1 MRLGENCLHLRSP
14 DFTNIMNE
22 CPLEHHSGY
31 HSLKEE
37 SMKDFAPCHAQLSIR
52 GKRVLDRL
60 LVLLPSHLK
69 SQSTS
74 RRSPFPST
82 LLLSICNA
90 LQLHRADISAEQ
102 DDPSVL
108 PSALS
113 KLRDWRLLDPEYRCS
128 PEGIYKLALDLAGI
142 TDEASVQTTSDLSHT
157 SHPRLRIK
165 WVGLDSPGESQDRES
180 PSSTPPSPSS
190 SRSVVFDSAQER
202 AHALTDL
209 NKRRS
214 DARYE
219 SCQVGRLGTPDS
231 EDSSVVVSP
240 RRHSASGFRSGCS
253 ACRHLRLSGLSSTR
267 PLSPYVTSVPFSNVN
282 RFETSTNPFVPSP
295 KHPKPNAQHSS
306 TKKTRREK
314 HPPLQSASRGA
325 RVDENEPPLPKPIGI
340 QQGIGVSFP
349 RQRTHSPRIS
359 NAFLSREPFSPDA
372 ASVRRY
378 LEPSRLIN
386 QARPGDKHTFSHRLA
401 SVDLRLSMGKHA
413 SPSDLHPHLPTR
425 AQSFSYTPANG
436 NALGV
441 GSVGAG
447 VLKLSSNAGESRSSN
462 ERLPSWSQT
471 HPTTTTSSPLKST
484 GSLSPLAVKACLA
497 NPHPPPSGT
506 RSRPLSASTPR
517 NLPSD
522 MTHRDRRSVSHKHTS
537 SVGALPLS
545 PFIHARKW
553 QV

>member
-1 MRLGENCLHLRSP
+1 MPTRTSLRL
-14 DFTNIMNE
+14 
-22 CPLEHHSGY
+22 PLAQ
-31 HSLKEE
+31 EE

-60 LVLLPSHLK
+60 LVLLPSHLR

-190 SRSVVFDSAQER
+190 SRSIVFDSAQER

-267 PLSPYVTSVPFSNVN
+267 PLSPIRDIRAVQQCQPVRNKYQPLRPV
-282 RFETSTNPFVPSP
+282 
-295 KHPKPNAQHSS
+295 AQASEAQCP
-306 TKKTRREK
+306 TQLDEEDKT
-314 HPPLQSASRGA
+314 
-325 RVDENEPPLPKPIGI
+325 
-340 QQGIGVSFP
+340 
-349 RQRTHSPRIS
+349 
-359 NAFLSREPFSPDA
+359 
-372 ASVRRY
+372 
-378 LEPSRLIN
+378 
-386 QARPGDKHTFSHRLA
+386 
-401 SVDLRLSMGKHA
+401 GK
-413 SPSDLHPHLPTR
+413 
-425 AQSFSYTPANG
+425 TPA
-436 NALGV
+436 
-441 GSVGAG
+441 
-447 VLKLSSNAGESRSSN
+447 
-462 ERLPSWSQT
+462 
-471 HPTTTTSSPLKST
+471 
-484 GSLSPLAVKACLA
+484 LAVCLSWRA
-497 NPHPPPSGT
+497 
-506 RSRPLSASTPR
+506 
-517 NLPSD
+517 
-522 MTHRDRRSVSHKHTS
+522 RR
-537 SVGALPLS
+537 
-545 PFIHARKW
+545 
-553 QV
+553 